1 MKVRTTLLSVLLLG
15 AILTLFLL
23 QPPSKSNAWEN
34 ITPLSNTKFL
44 KAPPVISMKATAARE
59 ALGTPN
65 KEKPNSCGVKAHP
78 NIGTTWQFEHEGENY
93 IAEMHVCVYKGFVI
107 ANEKRL
113 MLLEKGV
120 IAVYEEEYIAADLIK
135 ALVVIEEESP
145 DTVILPDDS
154 EVAI

>member
-1 MKVRTTLLSVLLLG
+1 MKVRTNLLSVLLLG
-15 AILTLFLL
+15 AIITLFSI

-44 KAPPVISMKATAARE
+44 KAPPVISLKADDARK

-65 KEKPNSCGVKAHP
+65 EEMPNSCGVKANP
-78 NIGTTWQFEHEGENY
+78 NIGTTWRYEHEGENY
-93 IAEMHVCVYKGFVI
+93 IAEMHVCVYKGFVV
-107 ANEKRL
+107 ANEKKL
-113 MLLEKGV
+113 IMLEKGV
-120 IAVYEEEYIAADLIK
+120 VAVYVEEYIAADLIK
-135 ALVVIEEESP
+135 ALVVIKEENP